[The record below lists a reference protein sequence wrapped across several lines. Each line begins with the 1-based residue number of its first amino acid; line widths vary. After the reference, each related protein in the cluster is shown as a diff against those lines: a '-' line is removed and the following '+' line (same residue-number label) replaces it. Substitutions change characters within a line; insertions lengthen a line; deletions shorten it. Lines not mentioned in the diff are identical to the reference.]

1 MQPDLRPRRPVAVL
15 LALSCARF
23 CMGLQLQ
30 TIASLTP
37 FLMEDLG
44 LDYSEIGLLIG
55 LFLAPG
61 LALAIPGSILMKRFG
76 HVRPGILGLIL
87 MATGCAALPLAD
99 DFLPAAHCRLV
110 AGTGGILLNIAF
122 LRLTAQLFQGASMN
136 TAISVVLSSWPVGLG
151 LGAVSY
157 PLLAETV
164 GWQATL
170 WIVAALTLAV
180 AIGVSLTVP
189 DTARQGRGAGEAG
202 LSRISKQSW
211 KVSLALGSAFSC
223 FTAGGIIY
231 LSFAPAFFTSLD
243 MTHAEASIAA
253 SMIVWLG
260 LIGTPLGA
268 WIADRFDMA
277 RIMMVSG
284 ACLSAVLIIPIA
296 LGGNPLWL
304 SIVLGITWG
313 LPGAPYTGM
322 LQRVL
327 PPTDHGLGYGIYFFL
342 FYCGFFGFPA
352 VAGWLLEVTG
362 DPTMPIW
369 FSMVLMAAS
378 VPLVAIFSTASRSRG
393 HQSSRG

>member
-37 FLMEDLG
+37 FLMEDLA

-61 LALAIPGSILMKRFG
+61 LALAVPGSILMRRFG
-76 HVRPGILGLIL
+76 HVRPGIVGLIL
-87 MATGCAALPLAD
+87 MAAGCAALPLAD
-99 DFLPAAHCRLV
+99 SFLPAALCRLI

-151 LGAVSY
+151 LGAVAY
-157 PLLAETV
+157 PFLAEMF
-164 GWQATL
+164 GWQSTL

-189 DTARQGRGAGEAG
+189 DTPRQGRTSGAAG
-202 LSRISKQSW
+202 LSRIPAQSW
-211 KVSLALGSAFSC
+211 RISLALGSAFSC

-231 LSFAPAFFTSLD
+231 LSFAPAFFAAHD
-243 MTHAEASIAA
+243 MSHAEASIAA

-277 RIMMVSG
+277 RTMMVSG
-284 ACLSAVLIIPIA
+284 AGLSALLIIPIA
-296 LGGNPLWL
+296 FGGNPLWL
-304 SIVLGITWG
+304 SIVLGIIWG

-327 PPTDHGLGYGIYFFL
+327 PPADHGLGYGIYFFL

-352 VAGWLLEVTG
+352 VAGWLLEATG

-369 FSMVLMAAS
+369 FSMALMAFS
-378 VPLVAIFSTASRSRG
+378 VPLVAAFSAAAGPMGRPPSA
-393 HQSSRG
+393 H